1 MITVTQARE
10 NDRTTFVRQF
20 TFNKNGYSNRE
31 TAGAIVSGMPVAGM
45 PISELPVGSKI
56 ALTDPAKLSPNEVGY
71 IVVQQ
76 NEDTAYLTTDAHQ
89 VTGNWTNRDTT
100 AQQFI
105 ADMTDRAQAVCTLVR
120 GAMERWELSAEV
132 WPTGKQALTYFAGLT
147 HEATPKREFWSDYWT
162 NTRST
167 MTNLSYSYIRKNGMC
182 ANNDASAPNKIHA
195 LRPLLSIPS
204 STLVSSQPNAA
215 GAYELV

>member
-1 MITVTQARE
+1 MITVNQPRE
-10 NDRTTFVRQF
+10 NGRTTFCRQF
-20 TFNKNGYSNRE
+20 TYNPKGEYNSRRD
-31 TAGAIVSGMPVAGM
+31 GAIVSGMPVAGQ
-45 PISELPVGSKI
+45 PVSALPVGVKI

-71 IVVQQ
+71 IVIQQ
-76 NEDTAYLTTDAHQ
+76 NEDTVYLTTDAHQ
-89 VTGNWTNRDTT
+89 VTGTWTNRDTT

-105 ADMTDRAQAVCTLVR
+105 ADMTDQAQAVCTLVR

-147 HEATPKREFWSDYWT
+147 YVQTPKREFWSDYWT

-167 MTNLSYSYIRKNGMC
+167 MSNLSYSYIRKNGMC

-215 GAYELV
+215 GAYELA